1 MALPV
6 SEPGIPA
13 IAGKDSNVPS
23 PLFREEAIEFH
34 EVARRYGGVVLLQP
48 LSSKILAWTA
58 VIFTILIVAFL
69 VVGQYS
75 RKATVSGY
83 LVPAPATAKVFPL
96 QRGVVTKVH
105 VREGEAVPE
114 GQPLLTI
121 DTTQISAAGN
131 DINSE
136 ILQTLVTQQDELN
149 QQIKKEEQRTA
160 SEREKLTLLINGL
173 NVEIGQLEAQVP
185 LQTNKIAIVEDLVTS
200 IERLVSKGI
209 VSAVEFKRRQSD
221 VLDQKQNLNS
231 IRQQLSAR
239 QNQLTDTKYTLAQLP
254 ITSGEKVQL
263 LRNELSTIKQRVAE
277 INGRRAFVIRA
288 PMAGNV
294 TALQAS
300 LGKVAEPNQLQMEIV
315 PPSST
320 LNAEVF
326 IPSHAIGFVRV
337 GQEVRVRYEAFP
349 YQNFGRYQ
357 GKLVAM
363 SQNILTGAEMS
374 SVPLTL
380 QEPAYRA
387 TVALDRQDIDAYGK
401 KMPLQAGMLLKAD
414 LILDRRSLFK
424 WILDPLLSAQK

>member
-1 MALPV
+1 
-6 SEPGIPA
+6 
-13 IAGKDSNVPS
+13 
-23 PLFREEAIEFH
+23 
-34 EVARRYGGVVLLQP
+34 
-48 LSSKILAWTA
+48 
-58 VIFTILIVAFL
+58 
-69 VVGQYS
+69 
-75 RKATVSGY
+75 
-83 LVPAPATAKVFPL
+83 
-96 QRGVVTKVH
+96 
-105 VREGEAVPE
+105 
-114 GQPLLTI
+114 
-121 DTTQISAAGN
+121 
-131 DINSE
+131 
-136 ILQTLVTQQDELN
+136 
-149 QQIKKEEQRTA
+149 
-160 SEREKLTLLINGL
+160 
-173 NVEIGQLEAQVP
+173 
-185 LQTNKIAIVEDLVTS
+185 LVTS

-221 VLDQKQNLNS
+221 VLDQKQSLNS

-254 ITSGEKVQL
+254 ITSGEKIQL

-349 YQNFGRYQ
+349 YQNFGRYE
-357 GKLVAM
+357 GKLVAL
-363 SQNILTGAEMS
+363 SQNILSGAEMS